1 MKMKND
7 GQCMFEMLNKQAV
20 SCIVY
25 QSTFLGKS
33 VECVIPMIPTYV
45 RRQMIKFIK
54 RYLLCYNDLQFKMLQ
69 YNNDWMNA

>member
-25 QSTFLGKS
+25 QC
-33 VECVIPMIPTYV
+33 VCVIPMIPTYV